1 MNNTVEL
8 IILFIVLYVIGVI
21 CDSTHYFQYLLRI
34 PIRSMFVKIL
44 LFGPYIRWDY
54 TWDAVMVQALR
65 CAWMLVV
72 GGVFLYKKLGF
83 AISDKSV
90 LIIVAISSIVV
101 LLIEFVP
108 IIVGLIKAKHRE
120 DFSRRTRVS
129 SGSRMDRRRRRKK

>member
-54 TWDAVMVQALR
+54 TWDAVMIQALR
-65 CAWMLVV
+65 CAWMLVA
-72 GGVFLYKKLGF
+72 GGVFIYKKLGF
-83 AISDKSV
+83 TITDKSIWIIV
-90 LIIVAISSIVV
+90 LIATIVV

-108 IIVGLIKAKHRE
+108 VIIRLIKAKHE
-120 DFSRRTRVS
+120 TSVSRNRRIKC
-129 SGSRMDRRRRRKK
+129 RRRIGRGRRR